1 MNARPEYEVARET
14 LVGLMTRHAIVAQVT
29 QTPSGIT
36 QDESGWAHR
45 EWRFSLRIGGETILA
60 NAPYRAGTGIA
71 PESLRDVDLVAAVLT
86 DAAIAAPYEDLP
98 ADDAWVACA
107 DDLGAFEADAIAHA
121 RRRKDSLSG
130 VSSGL
135 AEYIRQQRETYRE
148 CLARLHLIREAVG
161 AEACEE
167 LLAVAGRL

>member
-86 DAAIAAPYEDLP
+86 DAAIAAPHACTSSVRQWAPRRARNCSRSPGGCSGETRRARAGSAFGWHP
-98 ADDAWVACA
+98 A
-107 DDLGAFEADAIAHA
+107 
-121 RRRKDSLSG
+121 R
-130 VSSGL
+130 
-135 AEYIRQQRETYRE
+135 
-148 CLARLHLIREAVG
+148 
-161 AEACEE
+161 
-167 LLAVAGRL
+167 